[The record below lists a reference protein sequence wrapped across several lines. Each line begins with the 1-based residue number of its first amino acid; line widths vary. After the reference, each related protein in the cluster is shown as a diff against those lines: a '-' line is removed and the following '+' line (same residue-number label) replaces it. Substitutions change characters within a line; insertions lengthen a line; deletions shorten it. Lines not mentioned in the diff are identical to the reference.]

1 MARNHGPYTL
11 LHTDPI
17 REVKEDE
24 QGDPGETGEGGCFP
38 SSDKE
43 RTRETV

>member
-1 MARNHGPYTL
+1 MERNHGPYTL

-24 QGDPGETGEGGCFP
+24 QGDPGETGKGCFP
-38 SSDKE
+38 SSANE